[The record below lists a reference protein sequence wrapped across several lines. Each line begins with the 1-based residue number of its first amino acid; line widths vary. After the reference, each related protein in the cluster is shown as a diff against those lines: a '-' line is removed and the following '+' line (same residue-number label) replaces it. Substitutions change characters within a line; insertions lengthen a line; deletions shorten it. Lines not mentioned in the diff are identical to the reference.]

1 MFLTECLLG
10 FLSNGLLSVS
20 VSVTNINKWRFNTEK
35 VLLSLKVIFILM
47 VSWLFQKHLKTQL
60 VKQMENWVH
69 HEYKSQMTKNQEG
82 SYFNLF
88 IAALLPIATEV
99 GYMLCYKLQDGT
111 IQGYMWEIHRSDI
124 LKQYCCLVNFV
135 ICTLS
140 YCAEQAVYCLK
151 QNKSI
156 TRRMPSPRST
166 KVSG

>member
-1 MFLTECLLG
+1 MD
-10 FLSNGLLSVS
+10 
-20 VSVTNINKWRFNTEK
+20 KWRFHTEK
-35 VLLSLKVIFILM
+35 VFLFVKVIFIL
-47 VSWLFQKHLKTQL
+47 VLSWLFQKHLATQL
-60 VKQMENWVH
+60 IKQMENLVH
-69 HEYKSQMTKNQEG
+69 HEYKSQMTTKIQEG
-82 SYFNLF
+82 SYSNLF

-99 GYMLCYKLQDGT
+99 GYKLCYKLQDGT

-156 TRRMPSPRST
+156 IMIIIICLLLLL
-166 KVSG
+166 